1 MQLVV
6 EKRGDNHVSTTTLQ
20 YTDAQLEYG
29 LQGLTAR
36 VDGLVDACVGAGRA
50 AAQPPGG
57 LPTAVKLEKPKPYS
71 GQMEHPAVLDA
82 FVYMHKLYFLLTHV
96 TLNT

>member
-1 MQLVV
+1 M
-6 EKRGDNHVSTTTLQ
+6 
-20 YTDAQLEYG
+20 
-29 LQGLTAR
+29 
-36 VDGLVDACVGAGRA
+36 DGLVNTGVGAGRA

-82 FVYMHKLYFLLTHV
+82 FFCAYHLCFQLAHI
-96 TLNT
+96 TLDT